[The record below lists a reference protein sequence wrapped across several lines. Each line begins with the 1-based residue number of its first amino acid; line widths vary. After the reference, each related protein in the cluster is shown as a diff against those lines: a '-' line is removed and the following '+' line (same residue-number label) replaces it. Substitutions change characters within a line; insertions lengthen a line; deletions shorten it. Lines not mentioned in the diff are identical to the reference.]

1 MDDISL
7 HILDI
12 AENSISAGAK
22 RLEIKIEEDT
32 NNDVLTIEITDNG
45 KGMDSKTLNGVTDP
59 FVTTRTTRR
68 VGLGIPMLKEAAEA
82 ANGGFFIESKPGK
95 GTKVRVFFQYS
106 NIDRKPIGNMSDT
119 LISIIMMSESEQS
132 QLTDENRTVCYY
144 HKKNGREFY
153 FNTDE
158 IKKQLGLNKLSSV
171 LVLNELKKIIENKIK
186 KLNYG

>member
-1 MDDISL
+1 
-7 HILDI
+7 
-12 AENSISAGAK
+12 
-22 RLEIKIEEDT
+22 
-32 NNDVLTIEITDNG
+32 
-45 KGMDSKTLNGVTDP
+45 
-59 FVTTRTTRR
+59 
-68 VGLGIPMLKEAAEA
+68 MLKEAAEA